1 MGLSNSLATLR
12 LHTTTT
18 LWGGDRGKLPLVLLA
33 VVPIVAPA
41 AYVAYVL
48 GQGARRTIASAS
60 ITPPDPLT
68 GRKKAK
74 AAAAAARGS
83 GHDAVEA
90 SKGEMDTLAIPADV
104 LAAAD
109 TYVISRER
117 IVSEAI
123 ALDRILPAL
132 RSGLA
137 DSDDDS
143 EEDENEDEEE
153 PRDLLE
159 TYLATTM
166 RMFTWTPQAYAMK
179 AMVSRLPAGGAHA
192 ETFTTP
198 YLDTCLFEEGD
209 RVCGVYVVR
218 EHVSSTKGERIFLD
232 LSAPEGWDGPEVKGV
247 LDCGF
252 LFGQDADGGRVVRFV
267 NETVMWRGK
276 DEKPTL
282 LEGGFS
288 RRLHAWMVGWMMV
301 RGIESVTLRGGATIA
316 RGKGEKKVGR
326 TV

>member
-12 LHTTTT
+12 LHTTT
-18 LWGGDRGKLPLVLLA
+18 LWGGDRGGRLPLVLLA

-68 GRKKAK
+68 GRKRVK
-74 AAAAAARGS
+74 AARGN
-83 GHDAVEA
+83 DAVEA

-104 LAAAD
+104 LAEAD

-137 DSDDDS
+137 DSDDES
-143 EEDENEDEEE
+143 EEDEEEEEE

-166 RMFTWTPQAYAMK
+166 RMFTWTPQAYGMK
-179 AMVSRLPAGGAHA
+179 AMVARIPDAGEAHA
-192 ETFTTP
+192 KTFTIP
-198 YLDTCLFEEGD
+198 YLDACLFEEGD

-218 EHVSSTKGERIFLD
+218 EHVSSSKGERIFLD
-232 LSAPEGWDGPEVKGV
+232 LSAPAGWTGPDVKGV

-252 LFGQDADGGRVVRFV
+252 LFGQDAEGGRVIRFV
-267 NETVMWRGK
+267 NETVMWRRK
-276 DEKPTL
+276 DGEKPTL
-282 LEGGFS
+282 LEGGFA

-301 RGIESVTLRGGATIA
+301 RGIESVTLPGGATIP

-326 TV
+326 G